1 MQEKNTT
8 KIKSIPEILQPKSQQ
23 MQITGRISGNA
34 VREMN
39 VWNCIQEELD
49 YPTLSNWDRHCL
61 PQLLRTPAVSVRSG
75 RQSRTEG
82 EITGILHEGSCGTG
96 RGAQNL
102 SVFSQ
107 AKLFHLSLWSRTC
120 KQETPSK
127 QGTQEIRC
135 VPRSAYQWRWE
146 APRRQAVDTPCP
158 AKHLLLTSQVGES
171 QSLNSVIVFP
181 LLWSLPYRSCCILKS
196 PSVMSP
202 SGRMLD
208 AASRPAPLL
217 LEALYAHFKDSRS
230 PFPASAP
237 HLCKFSED
245 LLQKQRLF

>member
-96 RGAQNL
+96 RGAQNR

-158 AKHLLLTSQVGES
+158 AKHLLLFQSPEEGRSSKWQANRKTHTLKGMYQMAICKQLMLGEK
-171 QSLNSVIVFP
+171 
-181 LLWSLPYRSCCILKS
+181 IL
-196 PSVMSP
+196 
-202 SGRMLD
+202 
-208 AASRPAPLL
+208 SRN
-217 LEALYAHFKDSRS
+217 RW
-230 PFPASAP
+230 
-237 HLCKFSED
+237 
-245 LLQKQRLF
+245 RI